1 MFGTRRWKV
10 SWGSLCSNREL
21 LALASHWYWLILE
34 EVSCM
39 LLEVCPQFKYSKVSC
54 PRCPMIEAWA
64 QTPEHR
70 SFCILFSLVALT
82 RLTRQNTGLQTGW
95 SLIVYS
101 NGVRVRAALAAAWR
115 GAWQPPRSAKLS
127 TFLTRVCPCHD
138 VASRAS
144 DVQPWLVSALPG
156 QWSGCGPCTCK
167 CNRQT
172 HLGPCSLSSSRL
184 RVLLRSHHHRQ
195 KNLFLLYRNCYFQK
209 TNCCCRSNC
218 QPREGPSWIAGE
230 ITHLRCCSRRWRLLV
245 FQRNYRHLT
254 EKDTGGHCRPHRQW
268 LSRRNSND
276 ELVFN
281 GCSSEHQTP
290 LH

>member
-10 SWGSLCSNREL
+10 CWGSLCSNMEL

-34 EVSCM
+34 ELSCM

-82 RLTRQNTGLQTGW
+82 RLTRQNTG
-95 SLIVYS
+95 
-101 NGVRVRAALAAAWR
+101 VRVRAALAAAWR

-138 VASRAS
+138 LSSCAS

-172 HLGPCSLSSSRL
+172 HLGPCSLPSSRL
-184 RVLLRSHHHRQ
+184 RILLRIHHHRQ
-195 KNLFLLYRNCYFQK
+195 KIYFFC
-209 TNCCCRSNC
+209 TVTTTFRRRTVAVAPTVSHA
-218 QPREGPSWIAGE
+218 RD
-230 ITHLRCCSRRWRLLV
+230 LR
-245 FQRNYRHLT
+245 
-254 EKDTGGHCRPHRQW
+254 G
-268 LSRRNSND
+268 
-276 ELVFN
+276 
-281 GCSSEHQTP
+281 
-290 LH
+290 